1 MAKFKIE
8 LNNANNVRELLQISY
23 DQACQQITQAQDEMN
38 KLANSTQ
45 LQDEVMEGKTKY
57 SKAMNDYMMVKD
69 KAIRTK
75 LDIAKLMTEILAHD
89 GDVKKTMEDGTS
101 SNATFDIK
109 KIKKMVSESY
119 SEGEK
124 TKTIELKK

>member
-1 MAKFKIE
+1 
-8 LNNANNVRELLQISY
+8 
-23 DQACQQITQAQDEMN
+23 
-38 KLANSTQ
+38 
-45 LQDEVMEGKTKY
+45 
-57 SKAMNDYMMVKD
+57 MVKD

-89 GDVKKTMEDGTS
+89 GDVKKTMEDGAS